1 MIDDRI
7 RQLRSLDMCFN
18 PPLSLQACGALERS
32 LAGKLPADVIALYRD
47 HDGYKVNAHGI
58 WPSPSWL

>member
-32 LAGKLPADVIALYRD
+32 LACKLPADVIALYRD
-47 HDGYKVNAHGI
+47 RFRPAMTFT
-58 WPSPSWL
+58 